1 MQMGWRFVGGV
12 ASSGMAGLLLSAALL
27 AAQQTS
33 LSRYHDPVDLVRTA
47 VQNEI
52 KASNNSSSRCLFRG
66 VKTNPR
72 GSTTKLYV
80 ETKEA
85 TAGMIV
91 GYDGKALTPEQRRD
105 ELARVDRFLRDPAEL
120 RKKQAQERETADRS
134 LRITRALPD
143 AFLYEYAGEEQG
155 SEGIGRVGEPLVKL
169 SFRPNPNYDPPS
181 RVEEVLRGMQGFVLV
196 DAAHGRL
203 ASIDGTLFKDVGFGW
218 GILGHL
224 DRGGR
229 VVLHQQWVEGDL
241 WQLSSVSFKVTGKI
255 LLIKSFASEATEV
268 FSGFRKV
275 PSDLTFAQGLELL
288 KKEATAE
295 DSGSQSGQRDSKK

>member
-1 MQMGWRFVGGV
+1 
-12 ASSGMAGLLLSAALL
+12 LLSAALL

-33 LSRYHDPVDLVRTA
+33 LSRYHDPADLVRTA

-52 KASNNSSSRCLFRG
+52 KASNNPSNRFLFGG

-85 TAGMIV
+85 TAGMII
-91 GYDGKALTPEQRRD
+91 GYDGKALTPEQRQD
-105 ELARVDRFLRDPAEL
+105 ELARVDRFLKDPAEL

-143 AFLYEYAGEEQG
+143 AFLYEYAGEEKG

-196 DAAHGRL
+196 DAVHGRF
-203 ASIDGTLFKDVGFGW
+203 ASIEGTLFKDVGFGW

-229 VVLHQQWVEGDL
+229 VVLHQQWLENDL
-241 WQLSSVSFKVTGKI
+241 WELSSVSFKVTGKI

-288 KKEATAE
+288 KKEATADE
-295 DSGSQSGQRDSKK
+295 SGGRSKQPNLKK